1 MKILAVGGGSGGH
14 VTPVAAVL
22 NEIGSKHL
30 RAKLRFWTDKKFVGQ
45 AESIM
50 TSRKVN
56 AKISTIVSGKLRRY
70 HHLSVIEHL
79 MWPRLILLN
88 TRDAFLVATGFI
100 QSFVKLILWR
110 PNIIFMKGGYVC
122 MPVGFAARL
131 LRIPFVL
138 HDSDAHP
145 GLTNRVLS
153 RWAVKIATG
162 APLEYYDYP
171 KSKAVYIGIPISNDF
186 RPLTNDEKI
195 KAKKEWGIDETKRLV
210 VITGGGLGAARINEA
225 VAEVLV
231 ELKEVA
237 SVVLISGTW
246 QYDELRALT
255 PPNSPTYQLHA
266 FVSQGMSSLLGAA
279 DVVIARAG
287 ATTILELAALSMPT
301 ILVPNA
307 KLTGGHQLKN
317 AAVYKDA
324 GAVEILDEEAMT
336 QTPLLIVEKVKR
348 LLDNPEEAK
357 TMAKVFSKFSRP
369 DAAQKMAELITD
381 AIK

>member
-1 MKILAVGGGSGGH
+1 MA
-14 VTPVAAVL
+14 
-22 NEIGSKHL
+22 
-30 RAKLRFWTDKKFVGQ
+30 
-45 AESIM
+45 
-50 TSRKVN
+50 SRKVN

-88 TRDAFLVATGFI
+88 TRDAFLVAVGFI

-171 KSKAVYIGIPISNDF
+171 KSKAVYIGIPISSDF
-186 RPLTNDEKI
+186 HPLTNDEKI

-225 VAEVLV
+225 VAEVLA
-231 ELKEVA
+231 ELREVA

-255 PPNSPTYQLHA
+255 PPNSSTYQLHA
-266 FVSQGMSSLLGAA
+266 FISQGMSSLLGAA
-279 DVVIARAG
+279 NVVIARAG

-317 AAVYKDA
+317 AAVYKNA

-348 LLDNPEEAK
+348 LLDNPEEARA
-357 TMAKVFSKFSRP
+357 MAKVFSKFSRP
-369 DAAQKMAELITD
+369 DAARKMAELITD